1 MEKNKF
7 YITTTLPYVN
17 AEPHIGFAL
26 EIIQADV
33 IARHH
38 ALKSEEIFF
47 NTGTDEH
54 GQKVYQGALS
64 EGKTPQEYCDFYAAK
79 YDELKEKLNLSYNN
93 FIRTTDPHHI
103 KAAQEFWKRCGA
115 NGDIYKANYKAK
127 YCVGCELEKQE
138 SDLVDGCCPL
148 HPNKSLE
155 IREEE
160 NYFFKFSNYQDRLLK
175 LYDENPDFVMPVH
188 RQKEIYNFVK
198 EGLQDFSISRLA
210 EKMPWGIPV
219 PGDEKHVM
227 YVWFDALINYVSCLG
242 WPEDTKKF
250 EEFWGMIEKPNAI
263 QVAGKDNLRQQSAMW
278 QAMLMS
284 AGLPNSKQIFIH
296 GFINMGG
303 QKVSKSS
310 GIKLPSPI
318 ELVEKYGTDALRYY
332 VLREIPYSEDGDF
345 SERRFDERYNS
356 DLANSLGNLISRVT
370 NIAEKSEIKF
380 QDKGLNI
387 DIGDEIKEYKFDKA
401 LEKVWEKVYEANKY
415 VDDKKPW
422 GIKDDPKKLEEVI
435 NGLLNSIKNIG
446 EVLQP
451 FLPETS
457 EKILKIFKSEK
468 IIKAEPLFPK
478 K

>member
-1 MEKNKF
+1 MTKNKF

-17 AEPHIGFAL
+17 APPHIGFAL

-33 IARHH
+33 IARYHI
-38 ALKSEEIFF
+38 LNGDEVFF

-54 GQKVYQGALS
+54 GQKVYQAALA
-64 EGKTPQEYCDFYAAK
+64 EGKDIQEYCDFYAAK
-79 YDELKEKLNLSYNN
+79 FDELKEKLNLSYNN

-103 KAAQEFWKRCGA
+103 KAAQDFWKICQA
-115 NGDIYKANYKAK
+115 SDDIYKANYKTK

-138 SDLVDGCCPL
+138 SELVNGCCPL
-148 HPNKSLE
+148 HPNRELE

-160 NYFFKFSNYQDRLLK
+160 NYFFKFSNYQDKLLK
-175 LYDENPDFVMPVH
+175 LYDENPSFVLPTH
-188 RQKEIYNFVK
+188 RQKEIYNFVN

-210 EKMPWGIPV
+210 SKMPWGIPV

-227 YVWFDALINYVSCLG
+227 YVWFDALINYISCLG
-242 WPEDTKKF
+242 WPEDNEKF
-250 EEFWGMIEKPNAI
+250 KEFWGTKEIPNAI

-296 GFINMGG
+296 GFINMAG

-310 GIKLPSPI
+310 GIKLPSPF
-318 ELVEKYGTDALRYY
+318 ELVDKYGTVALRYY
-332 VLREIPYSEDGDF
+332 VLREIPSYEDGDF
-345 SERRFDERYNS
+345 NEERFDERYNS
-356 DLANSLGNLISRVT
+356 DLANSLGNLISRIT

-380 QDKGLNI
+380 QDKNLNI
-387 DIGDEIKEYKFDKA
+387 DIENEIKEYKFDKA
-401 LEKVWEKVYEANKY
+401 LEKIWEKVYEANKY
-415 VDDKKPW
+415 VDNEKPW
-422 GIKDDPKKLEEVI
+422 AIKDDSEKINLVI
-435 NGLLNSIKNIG
+435 NNLLNSIKSIG
-446 EVLQP
+446 ESLKP
-451 FLPETS
+451 FLPETA
-457 EKILKIFKSEK
+457 EKILKIFKSDK